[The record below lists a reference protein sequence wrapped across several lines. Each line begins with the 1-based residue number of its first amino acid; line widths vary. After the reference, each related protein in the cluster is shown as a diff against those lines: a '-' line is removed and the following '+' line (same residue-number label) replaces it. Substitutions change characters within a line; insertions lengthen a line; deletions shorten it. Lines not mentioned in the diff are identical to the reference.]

1 MAEDESK
8 QPTQDIP
15 AIVDEARRTEEVS
28 PPPNASQSPLEAH
41 AASDSGGDPLPLA
54 GAAFVG
60 GFLLAKVLKRI
71 GGGD

>member
-1 MAEDESK
+1 MTDDQTT
-8 QPTQDIP
+8 QPTQDMP
-15 AIVDEARRTEEVS
+15 AVGAATGTDGAPS
-28 PPPNASQSPLEAH
+28 SGQSPWDAH

-60 GFLLAKVLKRI
+60 GFVLAKVLKKL